1 MHVRN
6 DQQSVI
12 VKTVLAASSLF
23 RWLPEMACQEQG
35 WGKAHSVLRMQ
46 DGLLPLISTPPA
58 RAPSLHKWQAQQ
70 LSKAGQAQG
79 QGQAPPTR
87 LS

>member
-1 MHVRN
+1 MHDRN

-23 RWLPEMACQEQG
+23 RRLPEMACQVQA

-46 DGLLPLISTPPA
+46 DVSFPSSAHPTLLLLPSTNGKH
-58 RAPSLHKWQAQQ
+58 S
-70 LSKAGQAQG
+70 S
-79 QGQAPPTR
+79 
-87 LS
+87 